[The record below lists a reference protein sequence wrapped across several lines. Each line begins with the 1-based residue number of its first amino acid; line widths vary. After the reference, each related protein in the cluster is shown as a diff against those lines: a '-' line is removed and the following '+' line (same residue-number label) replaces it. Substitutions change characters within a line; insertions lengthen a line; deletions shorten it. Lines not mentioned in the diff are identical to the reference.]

1 MSVDVEERTF
11 TVLLSDD
18 SKVVRKHLVNILADL
33 PQIEVV
39 GERETVAGT
48 IEAVEQIHPDVVI
61 LDINMPDGSGI
72 DALKFIKR
80 SAPQTEVIMLTNHAN
95 PFYQRACIRAGA
107 RYFFDKSTEFKRV
120 SEVLNQMVS
129 GIA

>member
-48 IEAVEQIHPDVVI
+48 IEAVDQIQPDVVI

-72 DALKFIKR
+72 DALKYIKR

-120 SEVLNQMVS
+120 SEVLNQMVR

>member
-1 MSVDVEERTF
+1 
-11 TVLLSDD
+11 
-18 SKVVRKHLVNILADL
+18 
-33 PQIEVV
+33 
-39 GERETVAGT
+39 
-48 IEAVEQIHPDVVI
+48 
-61 LDINMPDGSGI
+61 MPDGSGI
-72 DALKFIKR
+72 DALKYIKR

-120 SEVLNQMVS
+120 SEVLNQMVR